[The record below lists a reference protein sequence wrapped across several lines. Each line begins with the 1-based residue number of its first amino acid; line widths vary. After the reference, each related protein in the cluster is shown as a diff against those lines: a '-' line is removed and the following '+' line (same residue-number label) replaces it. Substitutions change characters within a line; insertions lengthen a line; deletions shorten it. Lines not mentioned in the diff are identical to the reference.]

1 MPPEPR
7 SESYSRSSGC
17 ARLRQVFHQYRLIY
31 SDLDRDQLKERIWEE
46 GRDWVA
52 TDGEVSQVMREFYDR
67 Q

>member
-1 MPPEPR
+1 V
-7 SESYSRSSGC
+7 
-17 ARLRQVFHQYRLIY
+17 RQVFHHYRLIY

-46 GRDWVA
+46 GRDWGA